1 MGADEVE
8 CREWGGIGGKENFD
22 NVDIVVGKEEEK
34 EEGKE
39 EEEGVVDNW
48 SDDKNV
54 EFVVEVE
61 VEVEVEVTYEKY
73 AVSIRYS
80 KEVKRSTVSPGI
92 KIKFVPPLLTNGID
106 MDFIVRM
113 YRSRLQLWLNADIS
127 LLLGFLNKIINL
139 APGRSDLICFILS

>member
-1 MGADEVE
+1 MGEDEVE

-39 EEEGVVDNW
+39 EEEGVADNW

-54 EFVVEVE
+54 EFVDEVE
-61 VEVEVEVTYEKY
+61 VEVEVEVTYERY

-80 KEVKRSTVSPGI
+80 KEVKRRTLSPGI
-92 KIKFVPPLLTNGID
+92 KIKFVPPL
-106 MDFIVRM
+106 
-113 YRSRLQLWLNADIS
+113 
-127 LLLGFLNKIINL
+127 
-139 APGRSDLICFILS
+139 